1 LPERKQKIRPPTN
14 QPLPKFGNKLLC
26 DFVSLGEKKVVQA
39 RFLLGPAGSGK
50 TFRCLAEIR
59 AALAASPEGPPLVL
73 LAPKQATF
81 QLERQLLDTERRG
94 ERSSGRSLTKTDP
107 REPKATSSGGSPGVS
122 PHQIC
127 GYTRLNIFSF
137 ERLARFVLDALGVPM
152 PSGLLAEEGRVMVLR
167 ALLMRHES
175 ELKLFRPSARR
186 PGFAQ
191 QLSQLLGELQQ
202 HQFTP
207 AKLRALSARPGLRRE
222 LQDKLH
228 DLALL
233 FEAYTNWLAENEL
246 QDGNRL
252 LDAATESL
260 KSRVQ
265 SPESAGK
272 PGASPSSI
280 LSAQSETS
288 PKQSEGGHPPF
299 SLHISSLWLDGFAE
313 MTPQELDLL
322 AAILPR
328 CDRATLAFCL
338 ASEPA
343 AETSWLS
350 IWSSIGKTFQQC
362 RQRLE
367 NLPDCEVSI
376 EILPRESGK
385 NRFPENSA
393 LATLENG
400 WAWPVYA
407 SERRPPARREE
418 VGVQASACAPADRL
432 KPELQRAVPEAGAPA
447 DAIRIISCPN
457 AEVEAAFAAREILR
471 FVRHGGRFRDAAVL
485 ARSLDG
491 YHKPLERAF
500 RRYGIPF
507 FLDRRE
513 FVAHHPLAELTR
525 SALRT
530 VAFDW
535 PHDDWFAALKTGF
548 SPVDE
553 ADIDRLENEA
563 LARGWHGA
571 KWREPIQIAENA
583 ELSEFLERRRE
594 KILPPFQN
602 FAAQLARWKNK
613 PTGTQLA
620 DALREFWSEMKVE
633 PTLERWS
640 LAGPGHSPLVTR
652 HSSLH
657 LTVWEQM
664 KSWLDNV
671 ALAFG
676 DEALALR
683 DWLPILEAG
692 LANLTVGVIPPALD
706 QVLIGA
712 IDRARNPDL
721 KLALVLG
728 VNESVFPAAPAAP
741 AILTD
746 ADRDEMRQRAGAPGP
761 DLRERL
767 ARERYL
773 GYIACTRASEKLV
786 VTFSRHDADGRTLNP
801 SPFISHLRRIL
812 SGLDVEES
820 SGEVKLAEA
829 EHANELIK
837 PLVGAEVTRLKS
849 GESQRLLTSSPTI
862 LRWESLL
869 ELPALKNLVADL
881 RQLRE
886 PDPAEGLSPVFAEKL
901 FGPALRSS
909 VSRLEEFA
917 ECPFRFFVHSGLRAE
932 ERKVFE
938 LDAREQGSFQH
949 EVLKL
954 FHEQLNAEGKRWRD
968 VTPPDARERV
978 GKIAAV
984 LALDYRDGLL
994 RTNEQSRFTARVLG
1008 ESLQDFVETLVTW
1021 MRGQYEFD
1029 PAVAELEFGIGAG
1042 GAPAWEIDLGAG
1054 HRLALRGRIDRIDL
1068 CRETGDRALCVVMDY
1083 KSGQKKL
1090 DKILVEHGVQL
1101 QLLAYLAA
1109 ARHWPDPRA
1118 LLGVQPLIPAGVFYV
1133 NLRGQYESG
1142 GTRDE
1147 ALADA
1152 DDARKHA
1159 YRHTGRFDAS
1169 CLGKFDNRPNAPCG
1183 DQFNYNRNHDGS
1195 LRKGST
1201 EALPR
1206 AEFEALLGRVGAQ
1219 LQEMGRAIFSGAA
1232 QVDPYRKG
1240 HEIPCDLCDYRAV
1253 CRIDPWTHRY
1263 RVLRPSAEK
1272 ASDNSRVS

>member
-1 LPERKQKIRPPTN
+1 
-14 QPLPKFGNKLLC
+14 LPKFGDKLPC
-26 DFVSLGEKKVVQA
+26 DFAALREKKSVQA
-39 RFLLGPAGSGK
+39 HFLLGPAGSGK

-59 AALAASPEGPPLVL
+59 QALHQSPEGPPLVL

-81 QLERQLLDTERRG
+81 QLERQLLADG
-94 ERSSGRSLTKTDP
+94 AP
-107 REPKATSSGGSPGVS
+107 
-122 PHQIC
+122 Q

-137 ERLARFVLDALGVPM
+137 ERLARFILDVRGVPT

-167 ALLMRHES
+167 ALLLRHES
-175 ELKLFRPSARR
+175 ELKLFRQSARR

-207 AKLRALSARPGLRRE
+207 AKLRSLSRRAGLRPE

-233 FEAYTNWLAENEL
+233 FEAYTNWLTEHEL

-260 KSRVQ
+260 RSKAQNPKSTG
-265 SPESAGK
+265 P

-280 LSAQSETS
+280 FHLPS
-288 PKQSEGGHPPF
+288 
-299 SLHISSLWLDGFAE
+299 SLQISRLWLDGFAE

-322 AAILPR
+322 AAVVPF
-328 CDRATLAFCL
+328 CGRATLAFCL
-338 ASEPA
+338 ENEPK

-362 RQRLE
+362 RQRIIH
-367 NLPDCEVSI
+367 LPDCKIKI
-376 EILPRESGK
+376 EILPRDSNK
-385 NRFPENSA
+385 NRFTRNPVLQNLEMRWQSGAGVPPAKSGADETSA
-393 LATLENG
+393 LHTIYLA
-400 WAWPVYA
+400 
-407 SERRPPARREE
+407 
-418 VGVQASACAPADRL
+418 
-432 KPELQRAVPEAGAPA
+432 AGANPG
-447 DAIRIISCPN
+447 
-457 AEVEAAFAAREILR
+457 AEAVFAAREILR

-485 ARSLDG
+485 VRNLDG
-491 YHKPLERAF
+491 YHKPLARAF
-500 RRYGIPF
+500 RRCGIPF

-513 FVAHHPLAELTR
+513 SVAHHPLAELTR

-530 VAFDW
+530 ITFDW
-535 PHDDWFAALKTGF
+535 PHDDWFAALKAGF
-548 SPVDE
+548 SPADE
-553 ADIDRLENEA
+553 TEIDRLENEA

-571 KWREPIQIAENA
+571 KWREPIQIAENT
-583 ELSEFLERRRE
+583 ELSRSLERLRE
-594 KILPPFQN
+594 IILPPFQK
-602 FAAQLARWKNK
+602 FARQLARWKNK
-613 PTGTQLA
+613 PNGGQLT
-620 DALREFWSEMKVE
+620 DALREFWSAMKVE
-633 PTLERWS
+633 QTLERWS
-640 LAGPGHSPLVTR
+640 LADPEK
-652 HSSLH
+652 SLIINRQASIH
-657 LTVWEQM
+657 QTVWEQM
-664 KSWLDNV
+664 NAWLDNV
-671 ALAFG
+671 ALAFSG
-676 DEALALR
+676 EALPLR
-683 DWLPILEAG
+683 EWLPILEAG
-692 LANLTVGVIPPALD
+692 LVNLTVGVIPPALD

-741 AILTD
+741 TILTD
-746 ADRDEMRQRAGAPGP
+746 ADRDEMSQRAGAPGP

-786 VTFSRHDADGRTLNP
+786 VTFSRHDADGKTLNP
-801 SPFISHLRRIL
+801 SPFITHLRRIFP
-812 SGLDVEES
+812 GLEIEEF
-820 SGEVKLAEA
+820 SGEIKLAGA
-829 EHANELIK
+829 EHVREIAPSLMAVWTSEQERRPPARRDTDDWQQPAGPEAGVPSQFMAGN
-837 PLVGAEVTRLKS
+837 PAAETVKNWR
-849 GESQRLLTSSPTI
+849 E
-862 LRWESLL
+862 LL
-869 ELPALKNLVADL
+869 ELPAVAELTKSL
-881 RQLRE
+881 RALRE
-886 PDPAEGLSPVFAEKL
+886 PDSTENLSPALAEKL
-901 FGPALRSS
+901 FGPTLPSS

-917 ECPFRFFVHSGLRAE
+917 ACPFRFFVHSGLRAE

-949 EVLKL
+949 EVLKM
-954 FHEQLNAEGKRWRD
+954 FHEQLSAENKHWRD
-968 VTPPDARERV
+968 ITPSEARERV

-984 LALDYRDGLL
+984 LALNYRDGLL
-994 RTNEQSRFTARVLG
+994 RTDEQSRFTARVLA
-1008 ESLQDFVETLVTW
+1008 ESLQDFIETLVTW

-1029 PAVAELEFGIGAG
+1029 PAVAELEFGFGAG
-1042 GAPAWEIDLGAG
+1042 GAPAWEIDLGKG

-1083 KSGQKKL
+1083 KSARNKL
-1090 DKILVEHGVQL
+1090 DKVLIEHGVQL

-1109 ARHWPDPRA
+1109 IRNWPPKVWAGLNLPAFFSLSSPKEERA
-1118 LLGVQPLIPAGVFYV
+1118 GERRPIISKSNPLAPALSPLGRGEGEEPKKFSALKITPAGVFYV
-1133 NLRGQYESG
+1133 NLRGQYEG
-1142 GTRDE
+1142 GNTRDE

-1152 DDARKHA
+1152 DDARKLA

-1169 CLGKFDNRPNAPCG
+1169 FLGRFDDRPNVLCG

-1201 EALPR
+1201 EALPQ
-1206 AEFEALLGRVGAQ
+1206 AEFKKLLDRVEAQ

-1232 QVDPYRKG
+1232 QVNPYRKG
-1240 HEIPCDLCDYRAV
+1240 HETPCDFCDYRAV

-1272 ASDNSRVS
+1272 AFDNSCVS

>member
-1 LPERKQKIRPPTN
+1 MR
-14 QPLPKFGNKLLC
+14 
-26 DFVSLGEKKVVQA
+26 EKKSVQVH
-39 RFLLGPAGSGK
+39 FLLGPAGSGK

-59 AALAASPEGPPLVL
+59 QALHQSPEGPPLVL

-81 QLERQLLDTERRG
+81 QLERQLLADG
-94 ERSSGRSLTKTDP
+94 AP
-107 REPKATSSGGSPGVS
+107 P
-122 PHQIC
+122 
-127 GYTRLNIFSF
+127 GYTRLNIFSL

-152 PSGLLAEEGRVMVLR
+152 PSGLLTEEGRVMVLR

-207 AKLRALSARPGLRRE
+207 ARLRALSARPDLRRE

-233 FEAYTNWLAENEL
+233 FESYKSWLAENEL

-252 LDAATESL
+252 LDAATENL
-260 KSRVQ
+260 KSKSQ
-265 SPESAGK
+265 SSKSAGK
-272 PGASPSSI
+272 PLVSPSSI
-280 LSAQSETS
+280 LSAQSEIS
-288 PKQSEGGHPPF
+288 PKQSEGGHPPS
-299 SLHISSLWLDGFAE
+299 SLQISNLWLDGFAE

-338 ASEPA
+338 ANEPA
-343 AETSWLS
+343 ADASWLS

-418 VGVQASACAPADRL
+418 VGVQASACAPTDRL

-447 DAIRIISCPN
+447 DAIRIISCPT
-457 AEVEAAFAAREILR
+457 AEVEAAFAAREILC

-485 ARSLDG
+485 VRSLDG

-513 FVAHHPLAELTR
+513 FMAHHPLAELTR

-535 PHDDWFAALKTGF
+535 PHDDWFAALKAGF

-553 ADIDRLENEA
+553 AEIDRLENEA
-563 LARGWHGA
+563 LARGWHGT
-571 KWREPIQIAENA
+571 KWREPIQITENA
-583 ELSEFLERRRE
+583 ELSEFLERLRE
-594 KILPPFQN
+594 KIVPPFQN
-602 FAAQLARWKNK
+602 FTAQLARWKNK
-613 PTGTQLA
+613 PTGGQLA
-620 DALREFWSEMKVE
+620 AALREFWFEMKVE

-640 LAGPGHSPLVTR
+640 LATRHSPLATR

-657 LTVWEQM
+657 PAVWEQM
-664 KSWLDNV
+664 KAWLDNIT
-671 ALAFG
+671 LAFAN
-676 DEALALR
+676 EALALR
-683 DWLPILEAG
+683 EWLPILEAG
-692 LANLTVGVIPPALD
+692 LAKLTVGVIPPALD
-706 QVLIGA
+706 QVLVGA
-712 IDRARNPDL
+712 IDRTRNPDL

-728 VNESVFPAAPAAP
+728 VNESVFPAAPTMP
-741 AILTD
+741 TILSD
-746 ADRDEMRQRAGAPGP
+746 ADRAEMSQHASAPGP

-801 SPFISHLRRIL
+801 SPFIAHLRRIL
-812 SGLDVEES
+812 PGLEIEES
-820 SGEVKLAEA
+820 NGEIKLANL
-829 EHANELIK
+829 EHVSELI
-837 PLVGAEVTRLKS
+837 PTLVEMQVGRAVPRPPERRDGDIAPYQHNWSELLKFPAVAELA
-849 GESQRLLTSSPTI
+849 
-862 LRWESLL
+862 ESL
-869 ELPALKNLVADL
+869 
-881 RQLRE
+881 RRLRE
-886 PDPAEGLSPVFAEKL
+886 PDPAEGLSPALAEKL
-901 FGPALRSS
+901 FGPTLHSS
-909 VSRLEEFA
+909 VSRLEKFA
-917 ECPFRFFVHSGLRAE
+917 QCPFQFFVNSGLRAE
-932 ERKVFE
+932 ERKKFE

-954 FHEQLNAEGKRWRD
+954 FHEQLSAEGKRWRD
-968 VTPPDARERV
+968 LKPPEARERV
-978 GKIAAV
+978 DKIAAV
-984 LALDYRDGLL
+984 LALDYRGGLL
-994 RTNEQSRFTARVLG
+994 RADEQSRFTTRGLA
-1008 ESLQDFVETLVTW
+1008 ESLQDFVETLVNW

-1042 GAPAWEIDLGAG
+1042 GAPAWEIHLGAG
-1054 HRLALRGRIDRIDL
+1054 HRFALRGRIDRIDL
-1068 CRETGDRALCVVMDY
+1068 CRETDGRALCVVMDY

-1090 DKILVEHGVQL
+1090 DNILVAHGVQL

-1109 ARHWPDPRA
+1109 VRHWPDPLT
-1118 LLGVQPLIPAGVFYV
+1118 LLGVQQLIPAGVFYV

-1147 ALADA
+1147 ALADPA
-1152 DDARKHA
+1152 AARKRA
-1159 YRHTGRFDAS
+1159 YRHAGRFDTSALS
-1169 CLGKFDNRPNAPCG
+1169 RLDRANVA
-1183 DQFNYNRNHDGS
+1183 DQFYYRLNKNGS
-1195 LRKGST
+1195 VRSNSV

-1206 AEFEALLGRVGAQ
+1206 AEFEALLDRVETQ

-1240 HEIPCDLCDYRAV
+1240 HETPCEFCDYRSV

-1263 RVLRPSAEK
+1263 RVLHPSAEK
-1272 ASDNSRVS
+1272 AFDNSSVL